1 MTGAP
6 RRKGAVRRSAI
17 PPDVLRALDEGRE
30 ETMTLVEWLAIDM
43 RALLR
48 SILPDVGLAEAR
60 GQLDGGNGG
69 TGGRWGDGTP

>member
-1 MTGAP
+1 
-6 RRKGAVRRSAI
+6 
-17 PPDVLRALDEGRE
+17 
-30 ETMTLVEWLAIDM
+30 MTLVEWLAIDM